1 MVDVIFQF
9 FFLFFFI
16 FFFEEGGVYFLPLY
30 IVLNFY
36 SKIWISFIGVMNSN
50 CKFKSFCSNNI
61 NFYLLVLISTTPWK
75 FCSCSQEMK
84 VRLFFFFFFHFGT
97 FRCFRVLSTFYC
109 LQYRDRTEIYG
120 NFNNIDHPRLKS
132 AILNFD
138 YGNLKQSS
146 FPFCQI

>member
-1 MVDVIFQF
+1 MAEWLSNRLLGRHKANSKSSSPMVGVIFQ

-36 SKIWISFIGVMNSN
+36 SKIWISFIGVMNS

-61 NFYLLVLISTTPWK
+61 NFYLLILISTTPWK

-84 VRLFFFFFFHFGT
+84 STIVFFFILELFV
-97 FRCFRVLSTFYC
+97 VLEFCLLFIAYNIGIGLRYMAISTISIT
-109 LQYRDRTEIYG
+109 L
-120 NFNNIDHPRLKS
+120 
-132 AILNFD
+132 A
-138 YGNLKQSS
+138 
-146 FPFCQI
+146 

>member
-1 MVDVIFQF
+1 MLGSHKVTVSVRVRWWVWYFNF
-9 FFLFFFI
+9 FSFFFI

-36 SKIWISFIGVMNSN
+36 SKIWISFIGVMNS

-61 NFYLLVLISTTPWK
+61 NFYLLILISTPWK

-84 VRLFFFFFFHFGT
+84 STIVFFFFFLFGT

-109 LQYRDRTEIYG
+109 LQSGSDWDIC
-120 NFNNIDHPRLKS
+120 L
-132 AILNFD
+132 AISTISITLA
-138 YGNLKQSS
+138 
-146 FPFCQI
+146 